1 MDAIWEAMR
10 NSDKEYDNIRN
21 INLMWS
27 KFKGM
32 INDLMRKPVQPKL
45 RN

>member
-10 NSDKEYDNIRN
+10 NSNKEYDNIRD

-32 INDLMRKPVQPKL
+32 INDLMRKRVQPKL